1 MFSIFGIDGKAYFV
15 KASSVLLKISIL
27 NVLPVLF
34 LPTLSSHLRDTRV
47 SQGKRGDSKSIKVI
61 GKSVV

>member
-1 MFSIFGIDGKAYFV
+1 MFSIFGIAGKAYFV

-27 NVLPVLF
+27 PVLF
-34 LPTLSSHLRDTRV
+34 LPILSSHLRDTRV